1 MAQFF
6 RTSTVWVVDFQYD
19 GRPRRWFKALPAQAD
34 AAALIGQTLQDWYG
48 KRARLVSVREATE
61 AEETQ
66 YLRGEEPRN
75 AYCPS
80 GRPAQRPD
88 PG

>member
-6 RTSTVWVVDFQYD
+6 RTSKVWVIDFQHD

-34 AAALIGQTLQDWYG
+34 AAALVTSTLQDWYG
-48 KRARLVSVREATE
+48 SRARLVSVREATE

-66 YLRGEEPRN
+66 YLHDEQPRN
-75 AYCPS
+75 VYCPT
-80 GRPAQRPD
+80 GLPARRRD